1 MDIEL
6 QCLECNKK
14 FITEYKHRDKKFCD
28 RECYFNYAR
37 KNKLLGKEKDDSVR
51 EKRICVQC
59 GNEFIERKKTEK
71 KICSQECRIL
81 WNSNPKNIEIRV
93 EKSKKVLLEKY
104 GVDTLFKLEEFQK
117 DYKNKFRKKYGVEH
131 PMDVPEFVEKLKS
144 SFRNRHLS
152 NLLPKL
158 ESHNL
163 KLLDEYTINKNTSKP
178 YSFECTKCNNVFT
191 STLLGSGKIPI
202 CRKCFP
208 IVKNSKLEE
217 IIKDFLN
224 QNKIKHIDNNRSIL
238 NGNEIDI
245 YLPDF
250 NLGIEING
258 NYFHSETYGEKDKNY
273 HLNKTI
279 VSNEKN
285 IKLVQIFEDELLL
298 KQDITLSR
306 LSGLLNL
313 NKKISARK
321 CEIKEINK
329 NESKIFLDANHIQGN
344 SIDKFRYGLFFNG
357 ELVSVM
363 TFGSKRK
370 SLGFKNKNNN
380 EYELTRFCNK
390 INTNVIGG
398 FSKLLSF
405 FCEKYNPEKII
416 TYADIRWSGINPEKT
431 VYYKNNFTFL
441 ETTPPNYWYIDTK
454 HFLVRYHRFSF
465 RKDLLV
471 KQGYDSN
478 KTEWEIMKER
488 KFDRIW
494 DCGTMKF
501 ELNLNEKTPN

>member
-1 MDIEL
+1 M
-6 QCLECNKK
+6 KTSK
-14 FITEYKHRDKKFCD
+14 FLVSFSVFLVATIASLAIYQSMILPSI
-28 RECYFNYAR
+28 
-37 KNKLLGKEKDDSVR
+37 KNKDLADCTPTKFRQEEKDG
-51 EKRICVQC
+51 I
-59 GNEFIERKKTEK
+59 FYL
-71 KICSQECRIL
+71 L
-81 WNSNPKNIEIRV
+81 WNTKSDCTGYVRYGSNQN
-93 EKSKKVLLEKY
+93 
-104 GVDTLFKLEEFQK
+104 
-117 DYKNKFRKKYGVEH
+117 
-131 PMDVPEFVEKLKS
+131 
-144 SFRNRHLS
+144 SFPYLA
-152 NLLPKL
+152 
-158 ESHNL
+158 
-163 KLLDEYTINKNTSKP
+163 LDEQGVTAIKNHS
-178 YSFECTKCNNVFT
+178 
-191 STLLGSGKIPI
+191 
-202 CRKCFP
+202 
-208 IVKNSKLEE
+208 VK
-217 IIKDFLN
+217 
-224 QNKIKHIDNNRSIL
+224 L
-238 NGNEIDI
+238 NGISKGDK
-245 YLPDF
+245 F
-250 NLGIEING
+250 
-258 NYFHSETYGEKDKNY
+258 YFV
-273 HLNKTI
+273 I

-357 ELVSVM
+357 ELVSIM

-405 FCEKYNPEKII
+405 FCKKYNPEKII
-416 TYADIRWSGINPEKT
+416 TYADIRWSGINHEKT